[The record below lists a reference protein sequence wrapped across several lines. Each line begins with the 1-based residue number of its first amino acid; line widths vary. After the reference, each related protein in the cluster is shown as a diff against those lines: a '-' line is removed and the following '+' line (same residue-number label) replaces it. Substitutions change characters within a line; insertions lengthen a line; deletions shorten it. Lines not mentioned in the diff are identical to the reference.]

1 MIHFGVNATNI
12 IRISG
17 SIPKKVRYFSFQT
30 YRYTGGQHAENVSL
44 LSNVRD
50 DELIPAS
57 GINVYSMAKPSAR
70 EINLESTYVVHV
82 TPSGKQGL
90 ENELRLLDTHES
102 DDICET
108 IRGGCIALVLLR
120 FYHAKPYHD
129 AIQGGYSEE
138 ELWGNVARPDAY
150 VRNKDGNYDLIPP
163 CLPDQPTL
171 IQQII
176 QQ

>member
-12 IRISG
+12 IRIRG

-30 YRYTGGQHAENVSL
+30 YRYTGAQHAENVSL

-57 GINVYSMAKPSAR
+57 GVNVYSMATAGTK
-70 EINLESTYVVHV
+70 EINSDSSYLVHV

-90 ENELRLLDTHES
+90 ENELRLLDTFES
-102 DDICET
+102 DDTCET
-108 IRGGCIALVLLR
+108 LRGGCIALVLLR

-138 ELWGNVARPDAY
+138 ELWGNVPRPDAY
-150 VRNKDGNYDLIPP
+150 MRNGDGDYELIPP
-163 CLPDQPTL
+163 CRTDQPTL